1 MNTKLFPGLLAALA
15 SAVWA
20 EPRSSTD
27 YSLAPEFTGAGG
39 GRASSTNYTSDTD
52 VGGPVGLSTTPPPNV
67 VLSKAGYVG
76 QLYDVTALAPTA
88 DPTTV
93 GEGGTRQLE
102 ALATCDDG
110 TALALEDAD
119 VEWSVFSGP
128 LAGIDATGL
137 ATAGLVYANTTATAR
152 LAWGGLTG
160 DLVLTVLDTVP
171 DNYGSYADDG
181 LGDDWQVRF
190 FGLDNPLAGP
200 AMDPDGDGQDNKFE
214 EIAGLVPTDPLSRLW
229 LRILTDPDEATWR
242 QLVFHP
248 VVVGR
253 SYRILSSTT
262 LAADSWAPLPG
273 SPPVVNNGDERTI
286 TDTGATEPKKFYRVE
301 VTRP

>member
-1 MNTKLFPGLLAALA
+1 MKTYSTLGLLALLA
-15 SAVWA
+15 SALWA
-20 EPRSSTD
+20 EPRASAD
-27 YSLAPEFTGAGG
+27 YSLAPESTGAGG
-39 GRASSTNYTSDTD
+39 GRASSPNYTSDAD
-52 VGGPVGLSTTPPPNV
+52 VGGPVGLSTTPPPNL

-76 QLYDVTALAPTA
+76 QLYEVTALAPSA

-93 GEGGTRQLE
+93 AEGGTRQLE
-102 ALATCDDG
+102 ARATCDDG
-110 TALALEDAD
+110 TALDLGDTE
-119 VEWSVFSGP
+119 VTWSVFSGP
-128 LAGIDATGL
+128 LSGIDTSGL
-137 ATAGLVYANTTATAR
+137 ATAALVYANTPATAR
-152 LAWGGLTG
+152 LAWSGLTG
-160 DLVLTVLDTVP
+160 DLTLTVLDTVP

-181 LGDDWQVRF
+181 LGDDWQVGY

-229 LRILTDPDEATWR
+229 LRILADPDEATWR

-248 VVVGR
+248 VVAGR

-262 LAADSWAPLPG
+262 LAANSWAPLPG
-273 SPPVVNNGDERTI
+273 SPPTADNGDERTI
-286 TDTGATEPKKFYRVE
+286 TDTSATEPKKFYRVE